1 MNVYILKYKLL
12 GESKEH
18 TLQGWKRKTPYYKT
32 KSAAKGAWT
41 YYVGWHGPDLL
52 TELEYV
58 RIVTI
63 ELKEIGSEYL
73 INKKE

>member
-12 GESKEH
+12 GENKEH
-18 TLQGWKRKTPYYKT
+18 TLQGWRRKTPYYKT

-41 YYVGWHGPDLL
+41 YYVGWHEPDFI

-58 RIVTI
+58 RIVTV
-63 ELKEIGSEYL
+63 ELKETDSEY
-73 INKKE
+73 IFPKKE